1 VKRSEVVSELA
12 SLLPLVG
19 IAVLFWLL
27 LVRPQ
32 QRRQREL
39 RQMQSSLGVGDRVML
54 TSGIYGVLRS
64 LADDS
69 VRVELAPGVVVEV
82 ARGAVGQRLAPL
94 ATEPVHDEHDEHD
107 EQDGADREPGAEPGT
122 TETTEER

>member
-1 VKRSEVVSELA
+1 VKRSEVVSQLA

-19 IAVLFWLL
+19 IAALFWLL
-27 LVRPQ
+27 LIRPQ

-39 RQMQSSLGVGDRVML
+39 RQMQSALAVGDRVML

-64 LADDS
+64 LEDQS

-82 ARGAVGQRLAPL
+82 ARGAVGQKVPAEGPGDELD
-94 ATEPVHDEHDEHD
+94 ATD
-107 EQDGADREPGAEPGT
+107 T
-122 TETTEER
+122 TTEER